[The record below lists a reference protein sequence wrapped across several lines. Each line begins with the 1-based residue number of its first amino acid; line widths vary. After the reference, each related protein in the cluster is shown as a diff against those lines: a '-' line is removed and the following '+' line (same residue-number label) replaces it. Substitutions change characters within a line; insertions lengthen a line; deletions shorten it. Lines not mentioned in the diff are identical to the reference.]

1 MLKKVKK
8 IENQIK
14 EINNERGKVEDELL
28 KNLSYKKFIEGV
40 VNFSTSEQKKSQ
52 IELVSDSNSE
62 HKQEE
67 YDDVFVTKQK

>member
-8 IENQIK
+8 IENEIK

-40 VNFSTSEQKKSQ
+40 VNFSTSEQK
-52 IELVSDSNSE
+52 
-62 HKQEE
+62 
-67 YDDVFVTKQK
+67 

>member
-14 EINNERGKVEDELL
+14 EINNERGKVEDALL
-28 KNLSYKKFIEGV
+28 KNLSYKRFIEDV

-62 HKQEE
+62 PKQEE
-67 YDDVFVTKQK
+67 YDDVFVTK